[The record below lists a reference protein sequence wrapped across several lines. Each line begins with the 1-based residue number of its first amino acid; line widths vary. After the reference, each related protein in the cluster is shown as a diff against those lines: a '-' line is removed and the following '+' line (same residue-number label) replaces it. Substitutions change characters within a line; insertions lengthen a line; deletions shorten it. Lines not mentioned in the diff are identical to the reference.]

1 MPSTSRS
8 STPTWA
14 HPTDDSEAAADPFDV
29 VVIGAG
35 LAGSAAATHLAR
47 AGARVLLL
55 EAEAFPHDRLC
66 GEFLSPESAPML
78 ERLGASDAVAAAG
91 PSRMTEARVTSPGG
105 AVWSSHLPS
114 SALGLS
120 RRALD
125 ALLFENAAAAGV
137 VTLAP
142 ARVTNVVQVA
152 EGTQRVAYRV
162 RDGETR
168 EVAARLAL
176 GAWGKRSG
184 LDRALAR
191 RFLYRDHPTFA
202 LKAHY
207 HGPRIGARVEL
218 HTFDG
223 GYCGLADV
231 EGGKVNLCLLAET
244 RLLRAQ
250 GGDPEAFA
258 RNVLPTNPALG
269 DWLAQ
274 AERIHPRFIAISQ
287 VPFSPKEQVVDGVL
301 MLGDAAGLISPLAGN
316 GMAMAMAAAEM
327 ASPLALA
334 YLDGKMSRVDL
345 EREYSRRWRARFG
358 RRLRLGRVL
367 QPLMF
372 QPRTLGV
379 GLRLLR
385 AAPFVGRALVAGT
398 REAPTTNTA
407 IAT

>member
-8 STPTWA
+8 LTPTWA
-14 HPTDDSEAAADPFDV
+14 HPTSDVAAADGSFDAIV
-29 VVIGAG
+29 VGAG

-55 EAEAFPHDRLC
+55 EADAFPHDRLC
-66 GEFLSPESAPML
+66 GEFLSPESAPMI
-78 ERLGASDAVAAAG
+78 ERLGAAAAVAAAG
-91 PSRMTEARVTSPGG
+91 PTRMGEARITSPGG
-105 AVWSSHLPS
+105 AAWSSRLPT

-125 ALLFENAAAAGV
+125 ALLFENAAAAGA

-142 ARVTNVVQVA
+142 ARVTNIVTA
-152 EGTQRVAYRV
+152 ADGTRRVAYRL

-168 EVAARLAL
+168 ETAARLVL
-176 GAWGKRSG
+176 GAWGKRSP
-184 LDRALAR
+184 LDRTLAR
-191 RFLYRDHPTFA
+191 RFLYQDHATFA

-207 HGPRIGARVEL
+207 HGPRIGPRVEL

-244 RLLRAQ
+244 RLLRAH
-250 GGDPEAFA
+250 GGDPDAFA
-258 RNVLPTNPALG
+258 HAVLPTNPALG
-269 DWLAQ
+269 AWLAQ

-287 VPFSPKEQVVDGVL
+287 IPFTPKEQVVDGVL
-301 MLGDAAGLISPLAGN
+301 LLGDAAGLISPLAGN
-316 GMAMAMAAAEM
+316 GMAMALAAAEM
-327 ASPLALA
+327 AAPLALA
-334 YLDGKMSRVDL
+334 FLDGKLSQTEL
-345 EREYSRRWRARFG
+345 EREYTRCWRRRFG
-358 RRLRLGRVL
+358 RRLQLGRVL

-372 QPRTLGV
+372 QPRTLAV

-398 REAPTTNTA
+398 REAPRANPVA
-407 IAT
+407 V